1 VEYPFPKQNTH
12 ISTPNISKG
21 GLEAYSRATRHIQ
34 EPIIR
39 RDLNNLGV
47 AKTPKGK
54 KRSNRYQRYKL
65 LKTQRQYAP
74 TRSMSKCGCAGND
87 VCVNVSKGGNAYYD
101 GVKYCKSPH
110 CVMCSLYRAQT
121 IVPKIDYAINQIYG
135 SGGECYFITFTIGKE
150 DLREAKDILSKSLN
164 LWRTSIYNKI
174 KRKYGFQCGYI
185 RSFDTT
191 FRPKNTD
198 RFHLHIHMILSVSKP
213 IDQDWFLMESKDAWI
228 RSVSKYGGDACLN
241 AQKVEALDR
250 SKAHTEYLTDTM
262 KVAYELT
269 SAYKTETKLTESVS
283 LYGLLKRIEEEGNDQ
298 DIFTYRTFIS
308 VMKGT
313 KATISSGIFKE
324 YLKQYDL
331 EDFDISDDS
340 EVESDTDHSLEDTI
354 ALDKYQFHTLTDLHP
369 TYLLD
374 LTEDY
379 YIHNKRQKEYLVFS
393 DLIRSTFDI
402 QNHKIQSI
410 GSSVLR
416 INIKELRMI
425 FYEHLYQYGWFR

>member
-1 VEYPFPKQNTH
+1 
-12 ISTPNISKG
+12 
-21 GLEAYSRATRHIQ
+21 
-34 EPIIR
+34 
-39 RDLNNLGV
+39 
-47 AKTPKGK
+47 
-54 KRSNRYQRYKL
+54 
-65 LKTQRQYAP
+65 
-74 TRSMSKCGCAGND
+74 
-87 VCVNVSKGGNAYYD
+87 
-101 GVKYCKSPH
+101 
-110 CVMCSLYRAQT
+110 
-121 IVPKIDYAINQIYG
+121 
-135 SGGECYFITFTIGKE
+135 
-150 DLREAKDILSKSLN
+150 
-164 LWRTSIYNKI
+164 
-174 KRKYGFQCGYI
+174 
-185 RSFDTT
+185 
-191 FRPKNTD
+191 
-198 RFHLHIHMILSVSKP
+198 MILSVSKP

-402 QNHKIQSI
+402 QNHKIQS
-410 GSSVLR
+410 
-416 INIKELRMI
+416 
-425 FYEHLYQYGWFR
+425 